1 MRMKAFHKYFGYA
14 VILTVQ
20 VAVCSGISRRLNAPI
35 GQDNDSLKYALMFS
49 NLALYAIVLIA
60 GEIIH

>member
-1 MRMKAFHKYFGYA
+1 MRVKAFHKYFGYV

-20 VAVCSGISRRLNAPI
+20 IAVCSGIARRLNSPI
-35 GQDNDSLKYALMFS
+35 GQDNDSLKFTLMFI
-49 NLALYAIVLIA
+49 NLALYAIVLIG